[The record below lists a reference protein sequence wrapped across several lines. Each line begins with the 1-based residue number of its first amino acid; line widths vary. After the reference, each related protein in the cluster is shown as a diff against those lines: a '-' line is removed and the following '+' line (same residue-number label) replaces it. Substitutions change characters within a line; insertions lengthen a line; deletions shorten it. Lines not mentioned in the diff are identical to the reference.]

1 MADEVAFRRGV
12 HAALEGEGM
21 GPTVLAR
28 LAEIIEW
35 RFLGRDELLLL
46 GIPSYYRVDYLQW
59 ASTIAGN
66 DVSAAQAGE
75 EEGAAWVADIR
86 AENEQLRAK
95 SADLE
100 ARARREV
107 ELAPATRRVLESRRR
122 ELGALPREGLRYLPQ
137 ATDRR
142 LFWPLDG

>member
-1 MADEVAFRRGV
+1 
-12 HAALEGEGM
+12 
-21 GPTVLAR
+21 
-28 LAEIIEW
+28 
-35 RFLGRDELLLL
+35 
-46 GIPSYYRVDYLQW
+46 
-59 ASTIAGN
+59 
-66 DVSAAQAGE
+66 VSAAQAGE

-95 SADLE
+95 RADLE

-122 ELGALPREGLRYLPQ
+122 ELEALPREGLGYLPQ

-142 LFWPLDG
+142 LFWPPAG